1 MCWRRHERDEH
12 GRRCVR
18 DVRNEV
24 LLRLGHCFPLPPQRV
39 DIGHHRRHSGTCA
52 SRMIDDRFFD
62 FSVCLSLRARPQSPS
77 VLISSQLPGKHDS
90 LATSCILPGMFWK
103 IRWPVVRFRTVP
115 RPTWVMLRDTAGE
128 NEGTE
133 PHTHG

>member
-39 DIGHHRRHSGTCA
+39 DIGHHRRDSGTCA

-77 VLISSQLPGKHDS
+77 VFISSQLPGKHDS
-90 LATSCILPGMFWK
+90 FWQRRVSCRGCSRSGGRGEIPGSAK
-103 IRWPVVRFRTVP
+103 ANSG
-115 RPTWVMLRDTAGE
+115 DT
-128 NEGTE
+128 T
-133 PHTHG
+133 